1 MTLLTGITHITRQN
15 PPQVPLEQGRM
26 RFFAHLV
33 IFRGVG
39 LLPRRF
45 KPVPRGAPLG
55 ADNERVAAGNAVI
68 GVYVDQLT
76 DGGHEPHYAL
86 IAGYTAELDARAQV
100 ERYTRFLRRFADT
113 DKRRKYLDYAEDA
126 GLDVPAITK
135 VRATRV

>member
-1 MTLLTGITHITRQN
+1 
-15 PPQVPLEQGRM
+15 M
-26 RFFAHLV
+26 RFFAHLI
-33 IFRGVG
+33 IFLRDTG
-39 LLPRRF
+39 LLPRRL
-45 KPVPRGAPLG
+45 KPVPRGALLG

-76 DGGHEPHYAL
+76 EGGHEPHYAL

-113 DKRRKYLDYAEDA
+113 DKRRKYLDYAEHA

-135 VRATRV
+135 VGRWRVCVCVGGEGVTRV